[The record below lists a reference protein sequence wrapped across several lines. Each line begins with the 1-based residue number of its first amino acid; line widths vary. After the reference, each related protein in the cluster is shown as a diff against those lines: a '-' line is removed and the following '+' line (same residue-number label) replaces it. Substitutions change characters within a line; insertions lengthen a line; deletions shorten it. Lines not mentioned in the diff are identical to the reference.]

1 MADRGVC
8 QTHRPLPPVHAT
20 SPVQLPSQLPG
31 SLHTD
36 VWGACMRACT
46 DACSSAAGL
55 TRDCDADCC
64 SVMTEGATNVFP
76 GDVPSVLRTYM
87 GGEQAS
93 VPAPP
98 GVHAGRRP
106 SDRHAC
112 RGCKPLP
119 LQHVAAGRQAGGQAG
134 MHAQTAGQAGR
145 PAGSRTVLIHHHRAA
160 IEDGDTLTQ
169 GLDEAGEGACAG
181 HLRAIA
187 WEVCPKDALAIHL
200 GEAVESEVERRDREA
215 CGRPEGASQSGAGQ
229 GRPVV
234 AAAAA
239 AAPDALCLS
248 RCGRIAARAAARAV
262 ACPASQQRCE
272 VRVRCSPDTTLTPSP
287 RAATVGCTEQVPP
300 SRRHSR

>member
-1 MADRGVC
+1 
-8 QTHRPLPPVHAT
+8 
-20 SPVQLPSQLPG
+20 
-31 SLHTD
+31 
-36 VWGACMRACT
+36 MRACT

-119 LQHVAAGRQAGGQAG
+119 LQHVVAGRQAGGQAG

-160 IEDGDTLTQ
+160 IEDGDTLSQ
-169 GLDEAGEGACAG
+169 GLDEAGEGASAG

-187 WEVCPKDALAIHL
+187 WEVRPKDALAIHL

-215 CGRPEGASQSGAGQ
+215 CGRPEGAGIPVGGRAGQ
-229 GRPVV
+229 AGGCCCGGGGGARC
-234 AAAAA
+234 
-239 AAPDALCLS
+239 ALPEQVRS
-248 RCGRIAARAAARAV
+248 HRCRSCSAGSGLPCIAA
-262 ACPASQQRCE
+262 E
-272 VRVRCSPDTTLTPSP
+272 V
-287 RAATVGCTEQVPP
+287 
-300 SRRHSR
+300 